1 MINCI
6 QRLYW
11 QVAIAMIRSNGY
23 IRRRSCMHV
32 LFDTWQST
40 CLFFEN
46 ILRCFRNGISSIQC
60 VSDFLS
66 FHIKALWLNNLFPAL
81 MKWTAHTKHIIDFIF
96 FVYFSFIYMHIR
108 PGRIERNKLLG
119 FCRNYAQ
126 NSFRISSHC
135 HVIKLKYFKSWSF
148 SKIKSY
154 CGKRIKEIQK

>member
-1 MINCI
+1 MVIFDAAVACMCYLTRDSPHVCFSRI
-6 QRLYW
+6 YW
-11 QVAIAMIRSNGY
+11 DVFEMEFPQYNVFLIFYLSTSKHCDWIICSQHWWNELH
-23 IRRRSCMHV
+23 ILNISLI
-32 LFDTWQST
+32 LF
-40 CLFFEN
+40 
-46 ILRCFRNGISSIQC
+46 
-60 VSDFLS
+60 
-66 FHIKALWLNNLFPAL
+66 
-81 MKWTAHTKHIIDFIF
+81 F

-154 CGKRIKEIQK
+154 CGKRIKEIQE